1 MLHHALP
8 SFICFHFPFNVLF
21 SSHGF
26 CGLLEEIVSIFCG
39 ILNDNY
45 APEADISLIFF

>member
-1 MLHHALP
+1 VQVEKHMTH
-8 SFICFHFPFNVLF
+8 
-21 SSHGF
+21 SSAAAVF

-45 APEADISLIFF
+45 APEADINLISF